1 MTIGLII
8 FIVAV
13 VIYVA
18 SAVAVVIWDQKVRNT
33 DEVSWVDSLQI
44 FFPIYNTVI
53 AWSIWS
59 NHNPYKSRD

>member
-8 FIVAV
+8 LIVAI

-18 SAVAVVIWDQKVRNT
+18 SAVAVVIWDQKVKNT
-33 DEVSWVDSLQI
+33 NEVSWVDNLQI

-53 AWSIWS
+53 ACSIWK
-59 NHNPYKSRD
+59 NHNPYKK